1 MACLQGRTH
10 YLNVA
15 VVLPQGR
22 TNYLNV
28 AVILSQG
35 RTTYLNVGVI
45 VFVHVASYH
54 HYYPTQCWM
63 AKLPKKGTIY
73 GPHTPKL
80 HPNYFLTAR
89 QNNHL

>member
-1 MACLQGRTH
+1 MH
-10 YLNVA
+10 
-15 VVLPQGR
+15 
-22 TNYLNV
+22 YLNV

-63 AKLPKKGTIY
+63 AKLGQKRDYLWSTHPQIA
-73 GPHTPKL
+73 PKL
-80 HPNYFLTAR
+80 LPNCQTE
-89 QNNHL
+89 